1 MVALQGQVSFDA
13 IAAKPEF
20 QTAPPDVQQDVADR
34 YFNDNIAAKPEFQ
47 KATPEV
53 QADVRTRFFSDYKL
67 APVETLPEPKQPEWV
82 SQLPDEIGYAA
93 ATTALPFATAGKA
106 LSFDYLDAEKPLL
119 DYARGIEQ
127 KYPQDFANDPRR
139 IDSTYSQAG
148 RAVSYGAGLVK
159 NFQALE
165 GLGARGIRYVGGK
178 IWPNTTRLA
187 QAAGVGEALNI
198 PSWLQAGLAGATYEG
213 VKSIP
218 ANQLDAGQRAMN
230 AAGGF
235 VGGAA
240 LPIAGNALK
249 GSVQATRNIFQG
261 NNAPV
266 GMAELQNAL
275 KRASKKQ
282 LHETFELLAN
292 TVRRIQTGEIDPAL
306 VDPNDYAAL
315 VQGMDYVGKAIKTGK
330 AIKRPNFA
338 RGLARRVE
346 GKAKIRAIKGK
357 RSIEKPKPAS
367 TPSTETVDVKDQ
379 EPIKATVK
387 YKTVERKVKRKVT
400 VYTDEVQS
408 ELERLDAE
416 HKVYKERQLRNRDK
430 EQANKNIKGHALST
444 AAKKREV
451 IQGESLE
458 PVDDGLTGKELKAKV
473 LKEQSN
479 YSGKAVIVNGKK
491 ARVVNAP
498 FGKVKVEFEDG
509 SIQTVEPSNIKPAPK
524 PKPKPTTVVKEIE
537 ETVVEEVPDNT
548 PDESPIPQ
556 PKQEKPTLK
565 GAIKEMVRQ
574 VEKDANLPEDA
585 GASTAGQVEKKT
597 NRKLTT
603 AERDI
608 HNNLRA
614 IARTEAV
621 DDARGIHQQFEVN
634 PDRQLKYEAIKG
646 QVSQEHQAIAEKLD
660 EAMSQGKAIRVE
672 YAAEEAGRSNE
683 AAKVTN
689 TGNVKVE
696 VTDFTPLHWTLTS
709 GDKAMIH
716 GYNQRGHFVSYH
728 LEPSTN
734 GSQVLKAGKII
745 DRAFVGEYP
754 NVYLGSRRF
763 LVKDV
768 LGRGVRSADGPVK
781 TSEAIAVAEQTAA
794 IFKAIENNQAIPP
807 EIKRILKKISTGKKA
822 TRAELL
828 ILQNKFKK
836 PKDIELLQTFCKM
849 MGL

>member
-1 MVALQGQVSFDA
+1 MSAAQPLTGSVSKFSELSADPAFMAEPVESQTRFLQQEYLPKRDKAFASASENEQRQYIQQVVLPEIQKLKPMQPPQPVQQSSSGAGIPLTTPFGVIPNSSHEADINTNIQAYGAGRLAKGASFGYIDPNMPAPEGAETAGNIAEFAGAALPFEAIENLGARALQG
-13 IAAKPEF
+13 
-20 QTAPPDVQQDVADR
+20 
-34 YFNDNIAAKPEFQ
+34 
-47 KATPEV
+47 
-53 QADVRTRFFSDYKL
+53 
-67 APVETLPEPKQPEWV
+67 
-82 SQLPDEIGYAA
+82 
-93 ATTALPFATAGKA
+93 
-106 LSFDYLDAEKPLL
+106 
-119 DYARGIEQ
+119 
-127 KYPQDFANDPRR
+127 
-139 IDSTYSQAG
+139 AG
-148 RAVSYGAGLVK
+148 RWL
-159 NFQALE
+159 LPRTTE
-165 GLGARGIRYVGGK
+165 LAR
-178 IWPNTTRLA
+178 
-187 QAAGVGEALNI
+187 AAGVGQEWMRPALTAV
-198 PSWLQAGLAGATYEG
+198 SQLQGKELLPTALRMGTAGAAYEG
-213 VKSIP
+213 AKSIP
-218 ANQLDAGQRAMN
+218 EKQLDIGQRAMN

-235 VGGAA
+235 AATAA
-240 LPIAGNALK
+240 LPVAGAAAGKVLK
-249 GSVQATRNIFQG
+249 GGVQATRNIFQG

-346 GKAKIRAIKGK
+346 GKAKIRAKKSG
-357 RSIEKPKPAS
+357 RTVAVEKPVEK
-367 TPSTETVDVKDQ
+367 
-379 EPIKATVK
+379 EPEAT
-387 YKTVERKVKRKVT
+387 
-400 VYTDEVQS
+400 
-408 ELERLDAE
+408 L
-416 HKVYKERQLRNRDK
+416 
-430 EQANKNIKGHALST
+430 
-444 AAKKREV
+444 
-451 IQGESLE
+451 
-458 PVDDGLTGKELKAKV
+458 
-473 LKEQSN
+473 
-479 YSGKAVIVNGKK
+479 
-491 ARVVNAP
+491 
-498 FGKVKVEFEDG
+498 
-509 SIQTVEPSNIKPAPK
+509 
-524 PKPKPTTVVKEIE
+524 EIE
-537 ETVVEEVPDNT
+537 P
-548 PDESPIPQ
+548 PK
-556 PKQEKPTLK
+556 PKQEKQTLK

-754 NVYLGSRRF
+754 NVYLGARRF

-794 IFKAIENNQAIPP
+794 IFKAIENNPAIPP

-828 ILQNKFKK
+828 ILQSKFKK